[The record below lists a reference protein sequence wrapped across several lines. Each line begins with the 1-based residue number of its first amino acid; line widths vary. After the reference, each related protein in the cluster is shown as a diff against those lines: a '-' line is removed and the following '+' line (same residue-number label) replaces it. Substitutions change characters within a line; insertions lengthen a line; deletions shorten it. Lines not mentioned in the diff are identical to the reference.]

1 MKKLVDSQVTQLKCR
16 YWCVIIVVSLN
27 ECHEEG
33 GKFEKEAKCQVGG
46 QTKKELC
53 CMMLGVWRLECV
65 GPVPKLKG

>member
-1 MKKLVDSQVTQLKCR
+1 M
-16 YWCVIIVVSLN
+16 SLN